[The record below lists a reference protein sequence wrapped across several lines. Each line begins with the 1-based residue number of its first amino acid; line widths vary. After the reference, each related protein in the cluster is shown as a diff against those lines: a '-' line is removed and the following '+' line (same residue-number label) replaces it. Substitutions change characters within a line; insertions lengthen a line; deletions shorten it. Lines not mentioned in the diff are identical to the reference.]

1 MSSEIINNKLYIQ
14 ITELLRLARQSVVR
28 AVNQT
33 MVCAYYDIGKIII
46 EDEQR
51 GKQRADYGKHVLE
64 ELSKKLT
71 VYFWKCF
78 SVVSLRQMRSFF
90 ITYSIQQKTSA
101 ELPRPQFKLPV
112 LHL

>member
-1 MSSEIINNKLYIQ
+1 MSNEIINNKLYIQ
-14 ITELLRLARQSVVR
+14 IAELLQLARQRVVR

-71 VYFWKCF
+71 LDFWKGF
-78 SVVSLRQMRSFF
+78 SVVNLRQMRYFF
-90 ITYSIQQKTSA
+90 YRLNSA
-101 ELPRPQFKLPV
+101 EPIG
-112 LHL
+112 

>member
-33 MVCAYYDIGKIII
+33 MVCAYYDIGKIIV

-64 ELSKKLT
+64 ELSKKIDRIFLEMLL
-71 VYFWKCF
+71 C
-78 SVVSLRQMRSFF
+78 RQFTPNALFF
-90 ITYSIQQKTSA
+90 YHLLNSA
-101 ELPRPQFKLPV
+101 ENIC
-112 LHL
+112 